1 MWNTINFD
9 VSVIFTCVY
18 LESSDFMKKSD
29 VFNTELNYINDEQI
43 RESTKYLLDRLP
55 DYFYQMPA
63 STSGRFHPE
72 FSLGEGGLV
81 RHTKAAVR
89 IAIELFRDS
98 VFNTF
103 EFKEHEQDLIIMAL
117 LLHDGFKQGWNEEG
131 HTRFDHPLIAANF
144 IFDNIAN
151 LPMKQFDTLQ
161 VRRLVASHMGPW
173 NTDKD
178 GKKILPIPVRYDEKF
193 VHACDYL
200 ASRNFLNI
208 CFVDNEIVDSVDRE
222 RVRIL
227 KK

>member
-1 MWNTINFD
+1 
-9 VSVIFTCVY
+9 
-18 LESSDFMKKSD
+18 
-29 VFNTELNYINDEQI
+29 
-43 RESTKYLLDRLP
+43 
-55 DYFYQMPA
+55 MPA

-117 LLHDGFKQGWNEEG
+117 LLHDGFKQGWNGKG

-208 CFVDNEIVDSVDRE
+208 CFTNNEIVDSVDRE